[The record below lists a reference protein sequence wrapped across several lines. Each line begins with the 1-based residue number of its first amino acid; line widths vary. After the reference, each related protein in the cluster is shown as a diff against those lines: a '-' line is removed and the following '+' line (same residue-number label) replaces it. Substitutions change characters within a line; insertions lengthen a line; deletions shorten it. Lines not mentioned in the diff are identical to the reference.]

1 MEKLAI
7 ECVYMDKKVPTL
19 NSNLN
24 VKYQDGYLYFLMDEN
39 NKRVSNYY
47 SNIVSLNIPDYYR
60 VTILFKVNRRKI
72 RRYKVIKLK
81 RDEEGK
87 IIPKEEEFIT
97 KDYFQYIKNGEEN
110 TLLVG
115 YNGLYTYLDIDPESP
130 SYMQYLYPLIFNYAS
145 SFNVERKRYAKVK
158 IGTKTGYIKRPI
170 NPVLDINEK
179 DLISEEE
186 IDSQE
191 EEIKKSV
198 KELEKVQI
206 ISIN

>member
-1 MEKLAI
+1 
-7 ECVYMDKKVPTL
+7 
-19 NSNLN
+19 
-24 VKYQDGYLYFLMDEN
+24 MDEN

-47 SNIVSLNIPDYYR
+47 SDIVSLNIPDYYR
-60 VTILFKVNRRKI
+60 VTFLFKVNRRKI

-87 IIPKEEEFIT
+87 VIPKKEEFIT

-115 YNGLYTYLDIDPESP
+115 YNGLYTYLDLDSSKES
-130 SYMQYLYPLIFNYAS
+130 YTKGLYPLIFNYAS
-145 SFNVERKRYAKVK
+145 AFNVEREGYAKVK
-158 IGTKTGYIKRPI
+158 IGTKTGYIRRPSEPI
-170 NPVLDINEK
+170 LNINER

-191 EEIKKSV
+191 EAIRKLVREEEKSV
-198 KELEKVQI
+198 DDSNKLVRKL
-206 ISIN
+206 